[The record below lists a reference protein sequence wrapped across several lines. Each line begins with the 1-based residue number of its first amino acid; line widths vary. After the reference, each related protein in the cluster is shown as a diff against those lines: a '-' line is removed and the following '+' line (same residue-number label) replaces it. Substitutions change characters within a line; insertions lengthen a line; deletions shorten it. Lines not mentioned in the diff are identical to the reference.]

1 MFKRRRVMFKRRFS
15 VFSFLACVVLL
26 FSAAAAFAQPHD
38 PLYDLCFTG
47 KRGVAVGYYG
57 TILVSED
64 AGSKW
69 KQVPSGTK
77 ELLASISFPD
87 ADHGWAVGSNGVILA
102 TADGGLTWKQQVSGT
117 TNYLLGVYFVT
128 PQKGWAVG
136 EFGTILHSQDGGA
149 SWQVQ
154 PSGEADLLLE
164 GVRFLNEKKGFVV
177 GEFGSVMTTSDGG
190 ASWTSVL
197 KRAEEIL
204 DIESLGALRPT
215 LYSLDFQDDKI
226 GVAVGVSGCMLRTP
240 DGGKT
245 WKNITPLTTNHL
257 YRVKF
262 INGKWYAVG
271 LRGAFL
277 VSADQGQNWQLVP
290 LPPEVSLSWHY
301 GLAGNSS
308 GEIFL
313 AGEKGM
319 VFRPQVPAKKEG
331 R

>member
-1 MFKRRRVMFKRRFS
+1 MFKKRFKMFS
-15 VFSFLACVVLL
+15 LLGWGCVVLL
-26 FSAAAAFAQPHD
+26 LSAAEAFSQPHD

-64 AGSKW
+64 AGNKW
-69 KQVPSGTK
+69 RQVASGTK
-77 ELLASISFPD
+77 ELLTSISFPD

-102 TADGGLTWKQQVSGT
+102 TSDGGLTWKQQVSGT
-117 TNYLLGVYFVT
+117 TNYLLGVYFVNS
-128 PQKGWAVG
+128 QKGWAVG

-149 SWQVQ
+149 SWQTQ
-154 PSGEADLLLE
+154 QSGEADLLLE
-164 GVRFLNEKKGFVV
+164 GVRFLNEKRGFVV
-177 GEFGSVMTTSDGG
+177 GEFGSVMATSDGG

-215 LYSLDFQDDKI
+215 LYSLDFQDDKV
-226 GVAVGVSGCMLRTP
+226 GVAVGVSGCILRTQ

-245 WKNITPLTTNHL
+245 WKNIAPPTPHHL

-262 INGKWYAVG
+262 INGNWYAVG
-271 LRGAFL
+271 LRGVL
-277 VSADQGQNWQLVP
+277 LMSVDQGQNWQLIP

-301 GLAGNSS
+301 GLAGSSS

-313 AGEKGM
+313 AGENGA
-319 VFRPQVPAKKEG
+319 VFKQQIPSKKEG